1 MSQYESQSSVT
12 LTRPAKRIIGPPSPQ
27 PRADPARRQ
36 FGLRRIAKFAITA
49 EMVFPILREDLAAVH
64 PFLQSL
70 GLTAAFRVR
79 DETIVSGPG
88 QFASGAAPSAIALHP
103 AVPLGRPGI
112 AEIGIFGILSNQEL
126 PASPLKMVLEA
137 SLSLAARAIA
147 ERWFRLQHRSQWVI
161 AAAPV
166 EDPESGF
173 LLALDQ
179 RLSLQNADS
188 RAAEWLNRHDPGA
201 SALRWEDFFQPIT
214 PSPTL
219 RGRADVPLRLTGA
232 VNSQP
237 WIAILTGPDFSSNP
251 ASPDALLHARPRIDR
266 LSDLAWNEYEEL
278 SQIPSLTPGMRRMI
292 EEFVEAH
299 LDMPLSVERLAQAA
313 GMSSSHFTRAFR
325 NVLHQTPHRYVMWR
339 RLLRAQELIKTS
351 EASLAEVAL
360 VTGFSD
366 QSHLCRLFQLHI
378 GETPSRFRRRCR

>member
-12 LTRPAKRIIGPPSPQ
+12 LTRPAKRIIGPPAPQ
-27 PRADPARRQ
+27 RQADSARGQ
-36 FGLRRIAKFAITA
+36 FGLGRIAKFAITA
-49 EMVFPILREDLAAVH
+49 EMVFPMLHEDLAAVN

-79 DETIVSGPG
+79 DETIVSVPG
-88 QFASGAAPSAIALHP
+88 QFASGVAPSAVALDP

-112 AEIGIFGILSNQEL
+112 AEIGILGILSNQEL
-126 PASPLKMVLEA
+126 PASPLKMVLAA

-161 AAAPV
+161 AAAPM

-173 LLALDQ
+173 LLAVDQ

-188 RAAEWLNRHDPGA
+188 RAAEWLNRHHPGA

-219 RGRADVPLRLTGA
+219 RGRADVPLRLMGA
-232 VNSQP
+232 VNGQP

-266 LSDLAWNEYEEL
+266 LSDLAWNEHEE
-278 SQIPSLTPGMRRMI
+278 STQIPSLTPGMRRMI

-299 LDMPLSVERLAQAA
+299 LDMPISVERLAQAA

-325 NVLHQTPHRYVMWR
+325 NALHQTPHRYVMWR

-366 QSHLCRLFQLHI
+366 QSHLCRLFHLHM
-378 GETPSRFRRRCR
+378 GETPARFRRRSR